1 MTETGESTA
10 VINARADE
18 RAWPATR
25 IALARGAELARP
37 VGLKNW
43 YAFVKGNPVSGTG
56 ITPACVNR
64 HERAGELRRVGEVY
78 KLIEPKVTS

>member
-1 MTETGESTA
+1 MTETGDTTA
-10 VINARADE
+10 AINARADDKT
-18 RAWPATR
+18 WPATR

-43 YAFVKGNPVSGTG
+43 YAFVRGNPVSGTG

-64 HERAGELRRVGEVY
+64 LERAGELRRFGEVY
-78 KLIEPKVTS
+78 KLIEPKVTA